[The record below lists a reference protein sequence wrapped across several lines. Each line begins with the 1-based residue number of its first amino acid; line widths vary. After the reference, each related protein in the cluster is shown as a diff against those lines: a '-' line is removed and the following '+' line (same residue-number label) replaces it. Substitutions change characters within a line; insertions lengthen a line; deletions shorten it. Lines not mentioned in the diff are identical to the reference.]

1 MKDLTTVKSE
11 LNLYVIPQF
20 RNWKMFLLLLA
31 VIFVAT
37 GCGNDRIRIS
47 GNIEGAGPEE
57 YLLLREVK
65 PGILEPVDSM
75 IPGKNGK
82 FSFRAVTGWP
92 AFYMLSMGS
101 DNFLTLLAS
110 PGEKIELK
118 AARGS
123 LDSPDLVKG
132 SEGTT
137 LMLSFRKEHQEVI
150 DELQQLTDVYNRN
163 ILSPRLP
170 LLMDSL
176 DRRAAE
182 IVDTFRLEA
191 RKLLEDNGSSMVS
204 VYLLNQQVVPGL
216 QLFDPAREPELFY
229 RADSALY
236 ALYPES
242 DLVLD
247 LHTFV
252 ARLRNSARVGTE
264 ASADTLP
271 EIGKNLPEIA
281 LPDPAGDTIRLSSLR
296 GRVVL
301 VDFWAAW
308 CPPCREENPNLV
320 KMYDLWHWRGF
331 DIFQV
336 SLDLRKEEWTE
347 AIRKD
352 RLERWKHVSDLKYRD
367 SEVVKMFGLTEIPA
381 SYLIDREGRVV
392 AVNLRGD
399 DLRKKLE
406 ELLGGQ

>member
-11 LNLYVIPQF
+11 LNLYVIPRF

-47 GNIEGAGPEE
+47 GNIEGAGPDE

-264 ASADTLP
+264 ASSDTLP
-271 EIGKNLPEIA
+271 EIGKILPEIA

>member
-1 MKDLTTVKSE
+1 M
-11 LNLYVIPQF
+11 VI
-20 RNWKMFLLLLA
+20 FLLTALFA
-31 VIFVAT
+31 AT
-37 GCGNDRIRIS
+37 GCGNKDFRIS
-47 GNIEGAGPEE
+47 GTIEGAGTGE

-65 PGILEPVDSM
+65 PGFLEPIDSM
-75 IPGKNGK
+75 VPDKYGK
-82 FSFRAVTGWP
+82 FSFRSVTEWP

-101 DNFLTLLAS
+101 DNFLTLLVS
-110 PGEKIELK
+110 PGDKIEVN
-118 AARGS
+118 AAAGS
-123 LDSPDLVKG
+123 LDSPEVLNG
-132 SEGTT
+132 SEETST
-137 LMLSFRKEHQEVI
+137 MLGFRKEHREVI
-150 DELQQLTDVYNRN
+150 NALQRLTDVYNDS
-163 ILSPRLP
+163 IMSPRLP

-176 DRRAAE
+176 DRRATGILDA
-182 IVDTFRLEA
+182 FRAKAKELLEA
-191 RKLLEDNGSSMVS
+191 NGSSMVS

-216 QLFDPAREPELFY
+216 QLFDPVKEPELFY
-229 RADSALY
+229 RVDSALY

-247 LHTFV
+247 LHTYV
-252 ARLRNSARVGTE
+252 AGLRSSAPMATAT
-264 ASADTLP
+264 ASGTLP
-271 EIGKNLPEIA
+271 AIGKTLPEIA
-281 LPDPAGDTIRLSSLR
+281 LPDPEGDTLRLSSLR

-320 KMYDLWHWRGF
+320 SMYDQWHWRGF

-352 RLERWKHVSDLKYRD
+352 RLGRWNHVSDLKYRD
-367 SEVVKMFGLTEIPA
+367 SEVVKSFGLTEIPA

-392 AVNLRGD
+392 AINLRGD
-399 DLRKKLE
+399 ELRKKLE

>member
-1 MKDLTTVKSE
+1 
-11 LNLYVIPQF
+11 
-20 RNWKMFLLLLA
+20 
-31 VIFVAT
+31 
-37 GCGNDRIRIS
+37 
-47 GNIEGAGPEE
+47 
-57 YLLLREVK
+57 
-65 PGILEPVDSM
+65 
-75 IPGKNGK
+75 
-82 FSFRAVTGWP
+82 
-92 AFYMLSMGS
+92 MLSMGS

-271 EIGKNLPEIA
+271 EIGKILPEIA